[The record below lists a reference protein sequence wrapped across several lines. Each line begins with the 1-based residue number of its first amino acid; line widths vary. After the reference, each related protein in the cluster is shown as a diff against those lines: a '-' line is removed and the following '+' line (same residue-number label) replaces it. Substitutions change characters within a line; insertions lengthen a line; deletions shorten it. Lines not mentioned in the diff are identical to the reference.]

1 MFKRFFSI
9 NVHNKCVSV
18 GFEVNNQ
25 TYITKE
31 GWLSKWAQLVSGA
44 KNLSDFPLWLQYFA
58 KVLFQVINRSGMYHF
73 THKSIRMH
81 FSNMYF

>member
-1 MFKRFFSI
+1 MCNLCI
-9 NVHNKCVSV
+9 

-58 KVLFQVINRSGMYHF
+58 KVLFQVINRSGMYDLALNSYRMVCISQIF
-73 THKSIRMH
+73 T
-81 FSNMYF
+81 SNRFRYYNQG